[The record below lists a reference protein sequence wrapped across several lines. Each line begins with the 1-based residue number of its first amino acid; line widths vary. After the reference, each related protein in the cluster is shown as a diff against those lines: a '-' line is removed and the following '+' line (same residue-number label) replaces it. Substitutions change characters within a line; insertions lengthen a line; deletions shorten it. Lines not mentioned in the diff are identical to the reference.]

1 MRVLIVKNEPE
12 EGPGLLEEVL
22 KEHSIDYDT
31 VDMEKGDAFPHPRD
45 FSAVVVLGGPDSAND
60 TTERMKAEINKIK
73 EILNA
78 GIPYLGIC
86 LGMQVLVKAAGGK
99 VYKHSVPEIGWRD
112 PDGNLFEIQST
123 RDGKKD
129 PLLKG
134 LPLKLKIFQLHGET
148 VQLIGAMKLLATGKH
163 CQNQVIRVGKNA
175 YGIQGHF
182 ELTGEMFEM
191 WIAHDPD
198 LKKMDKDA
206 LRKDYNAIKS
216 DYETNGRRIA
226 ENFLKI
232 AKIIP

>member
-1 MRVLIVKNEPE
+1 MK
-12 EGPGLLEEVL
+12 
-22 KEHSIDYDT
+22 
-31 VDMEKGDAFPHPRD
+31 KGDAFPHPRD

-78 GIPYLGIC
+78 GIPYFGIC

-134 LPLKLKIFQLHGET
+134 LPLKLKIFQLHGEI
-148 VQLIGAMKLLATGKH
+148 VQLTGAMKLLATGKH